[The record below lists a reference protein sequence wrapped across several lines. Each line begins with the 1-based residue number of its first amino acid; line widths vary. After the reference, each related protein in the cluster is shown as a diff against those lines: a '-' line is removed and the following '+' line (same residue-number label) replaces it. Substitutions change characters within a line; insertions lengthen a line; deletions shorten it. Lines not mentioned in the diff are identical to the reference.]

1 MTMNSPDGLTELY
14 NLATG
19 GSKDKKQ
26 SVETAEL
33 MREIG
38 LKCIGFNGVC
48 VSNLGLEFD
57 IDHVTGPSNNQLS
70 GRLPSKSTK

>member
-19 GSKDKKQ
+19 GSKDTKQ
-26 SVETAEL
+26 SVDTAEL

-38 LKCIGFNGVC
+38 LKCIGFNGVRTLQFPLT
-48 VSNLGLEFD
+48 SELIL
-57 IDHVTGPSNNQLS
+57 T
-70 GRLPSKSTK
+70 T

>member
-14 NLATG
+14 SLATA

-26 SVETAEL
+26 SVDTAEL

-48 VSNLGLEFD
+48 LPQSLPSHHEKD
-57 IDHVTGPSNNQLS
+57 TDHVITI
-70 GRLPSKSTK
+70 